1 MINPFTASPDEL
13 QELTDG
19 EVLDLIYQIARDP
32 NLDNDVALDAMKRV
46 IEDSG
51 TTVMRKDN

>member
-1 MINPFTASPDEL
+1 MINPFLASPEEL
-13 QELTDG
+13 RELTDG

-32 NLDNDVALDAMKRV
+32 NLDNETALDAMKRV

-51 TTVMRKDN
+51 TTVMREDN

>member
-1 MINPFTASPDEL
+1 MINPFLASPEEL
-13 QELTDG
+13 RELTDG

-32 NLDNDVALDAMKRV
+32 NLDNQTALDAMKRV

-51 TTVMRKDN
+51 TTVIREEI